1 MEHLLDRFVLL
12 RAQIQLARMPK
23 VNMGGARITKSK
35 PYRYL
40 RPANAAFSADLA
52 WVRRH
57 VIIFA
62 ALVLSGAVSAAAE
75 PLSNLVP
82 LPPERPAEANVNAA
96 EIVPSP
102 CRVALEAVAQITPL
116 PERKGPGACGGA
128 DMVSL
133 EAVRMP
139 DGAPVTISP
148 AAELRCEMAT
158 QMANWIRT
166 EAAPAFAPTRLTGVL
181 NYDSYD
187 CRGRNRVAGAKIS
200 EHGKGNALDI
210 RAFVLA
216 GNKMV
221 SPVDYRASRELR
233 ENLKASA
240 CKSFTTVLGPGSDG
254 YHEQHIHFDIAER
267 RGGYRICQWDVR
279 DKPVE
284 VAAVIPLPRA
294 RPDETFGKNSEKTG
308 DAEPGKQE

>member
-1 MEHLLDRFVLL
+1 MLLLCSV
-12 RAQIQLARMPK
+12 
-23 VNMGGARITKSK
+23 
-35 PYRYL
+35 
-40 RPANAAFSADLA
+40 
-52 WVRRH
+52 
-57 VIIFA
+57 
-62 ALVLSGAVSAAAE
+62 AAAE

-82 LPPERPAEANVNAA
+82 LPRQRPAGAQVDKPVDAA

-102 CRVALEAVAQITPL
+102 CRLALEVIAQIKPL

-133 EAVRMP
+133 EAVRTS

-148 AAELRCEMAT
+148 PAKLRCEMAT
-158 QMANWIRT
+158 AMANWIRN
-166 EAAPAFAPTRLTGVL
+166 EAAAAFAPARLTGIA

-216 GNKMV
+216 GNRIV
-221 SPVDYRASRELR
+221 SLVDYNVAHELR

-240 CKSFTTVLGPGSDG
+240 CKAFTTVLGPGSDG
-254 YHEQHIHFDIAER
+254 YHEHHIHFDMAER
-267 RGGYRICQWDVR
+267 HNGYRICHWEVR

-284 VAAVIPLPRA
+284 VAVIPLPRA
-294 RPDETFGKNSEKTG
+294 RPYELLDSPGETAKE
-308 DAEPGKQE
+308 

>member
-1 MEHLLDRFVLL
+1 
-12 RAQIQLARMPK
+12 
-23 VNMGGARITKSK
+23 
-35 PYRYL
+35 
-40 RPANAAFSADLA
+40 
-52 WVRRH
+52 VRRH
-57 VIIFA
+57 III
-62 ALVLSGAVSAAAE
+62 LGTLLMSGAAVAAE
-75 PLSNLVP
+75 NVP
-82 LPPERPAEANVNAA
+82 LPPERPAEAKVDAA

-102 CRVALEAVAQITPL
+102 CRVALETIAQIKPL

-158 QMANWIRT
+158 QMARWIRDD
-166 EAAPAFAPTRLTGVL
+166 AAPAFAPTRLTGVL

-187 CRGRNRVAGAKIS
+187 CRGRNRVAGAKVS

-210 RAFVLA
+210 RGFVLA
-216 GNKMV
+216 GNKTV
-221 SPVDYRASRELR
+221 SPVDHMVAHDLR
-233 ENLKASA
+233 DNLKTSA
-240 CKSFTTVLGPGSDG
+240 CKAFTTVLGPGSDG
-254 YHEQHIHFDIAER
+254 YHEQHIHFDIAAR

-284 VAAVIPLPRA
+284 VAVVIPLPRA
-294 RPDETFGKNSEKTG
+294 RPGETLGKSGESEHEKK
-308 DAEPGKQE
+308 E